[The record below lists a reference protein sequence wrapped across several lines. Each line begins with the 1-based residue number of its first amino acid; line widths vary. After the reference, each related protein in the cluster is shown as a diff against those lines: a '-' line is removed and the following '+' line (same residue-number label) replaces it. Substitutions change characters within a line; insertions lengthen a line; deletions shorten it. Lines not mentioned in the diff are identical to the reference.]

1 MELHGSGAYARGGR
15 CSECGT
21 TEGFN
26 DYHME
31 NKTTC
36 SPKCRKRRERRQKQA
51 KSAWVVVLRE
61 LYPVR
66 DAIKRGE
73 DLPEYREQL
82 KRLKEEINDL
92 LALAKDQDTMEA
104 RAMMEARKRQMNLE
118 L

>member
-1 MELHGSGAYARGGR
+1 MELSGSGAYARGGR

-21 TEGFN
+21 SEGFN

-36 SPKCRKRRERRQKQA
+36 STKCRKRRERRLKQA

-61 LYPVR
+61 LQPVR
-66 DAIKRGE
+66 DSIKRGE
-73 DLPEYREQL
+73 DLEEHREKL
-82 KRLKEEINDL
+82 KRLRDEITDL
-92 LALAKDQDTMEA
+92 LHLAKDNDTMEM
-104 RAMMEARKRQMNLE
+104 RAMLEARKRQMNLQ